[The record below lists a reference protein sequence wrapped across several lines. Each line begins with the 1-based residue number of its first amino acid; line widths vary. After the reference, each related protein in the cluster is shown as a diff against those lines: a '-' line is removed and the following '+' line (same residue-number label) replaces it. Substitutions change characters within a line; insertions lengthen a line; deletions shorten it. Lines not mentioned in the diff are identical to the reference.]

1 MVNAPEMVP
10 SSMWRCITGA
20 MRFNRAADIPTSSGM
35 ARGSPWQIVMVSPN
49 VPIFMGLFYSKT
61 DFKSRLAGDRP
72 PRYGE
77 AGSVSGPV
85 GRGPVPRRA
94 MDAGDRPPRYGEE
107 GAAACLVGRG
117 PVPRQATATRRTGP
131 RTTVKRELS
140 PAL

>member
-35 ARGSPWQIVMVSPN
+35 ARGSPWQIVIVSPN
-49 VPIFMGLFYSKT
+49 IPIFIGLFYLKT

-85 GRGPVPRRA
+85 GRGPVPRQ
-94 MDAGDRPPRYGEE
+94 P
-107 GAAACLVGRG
+107 
-117 PVPRQATATRRTGP
+117 TATRRTGP
-131 RTTVKRELS
+131 RATVKSELPS
-140 PAL
+140 LP